1 MVIRIQLV
9 FHGRLNCFF
18 FFVFIRSR
26 RRSCLSNYV
35 RTLCKT
41 DEWRKCI
48 LVSLFG
54 TAWWGKKTPSF
65 KQRPHMPPRPAVLP
79 CLWECSYW
87 NRRQRWKTAFH
98 PQHTHTHTPISH
110 SCQSQSKCTTQ
121 SNHRRTTLSSVACR
135 MRVWEKIYGE
145 NPKVFKTDYSLAI
158 KYHFVHYS

>member
-18 FFVFIRSR
+18 FSSSFGVDVVAVWAIMFEHYVKQTNDANAYWWVYLERRDEERKLHRLSR
-26 RRSCLSNYV
+26 GHTCLRAQPFCRVYGNV
-35 RTLCKT
+35 RIEIGAS
-41 DEWRKCI
+41 DE
-48 LVSLFG
+48 
-54 TAWWGKKTPSF
+54 
-65 KQRPHMPPRPAVLP
+65 KQRFIH
-79 CLWECSYW
+79 
-87 NRRQRWKTAFH
+87 N
-98 PQHTHTHTPISH
+98 THTHTPISH